1 MKKGQCF
8 DWFLISLWL
17 SPLLV
22 SVAFCQHA
30 VPAEGL
36 WTGQTIGFEEMSK
49 MLENHLQKMIQ
60 DPNKKV
66 EIRDFRGYEKITL
79 PRKNLSCRIFLPE
92 QAVRGGSIAG
102 TMVFYANGQE
112 VKRIRISA
120 WVDIYG
126 DVVVVKHYLKRQQ
139 AIQEDDVQVVRK
151 NFSLLP
157 QDVVTDVKE
166 VLGKRTTLAV
176 NNLEVL
182 RLNMLEVPPLVKK
195 GDRVIILFENDLFK
209 ITALGEVKEGGR
221 KGDKVK
227 LVNLSSKKEVCGRVM
242 DANTVQVDF

>member
-1 MKKGQCF
+1 
-8 DWFLISLWL
+8 
-17 SPLLV
+17 V
-22 SVAFCQHA
+22 
-30 VPAEGL
+30 
-36 WTGQTIGFEEMSK
+36 WTGQTIGFEEISK
-49 MLENHLQKMIQ
+49 MLEHHLQKMIQ

-79 PRKNLSCRIFLPE
+79 PRKNLTCRIFLPE
-92 QAVRGGSIAG
+92 QAVRGGNIAG
-102 TMVFYANGQE
+102 TMVFYAHGQE
-112 VKRIRISA
+112 VKRIRIST

-126 DVVVVKHYLKRQQ
+126 DVVAVKHYLKRQQ

-182 RLNMLEVPPLVKK
+182 RLSMLEVPPLVKK
-195 GDRVIILFENDLFK
+195 GDRVVILFENDQFK

-227 LVNLSSKKEVCGRVM
+227 LVNLSSKKEVCGRVV

>member
-1 MKKGQCF
+1 MKKGQF
-8 DWFLISLWL
+8 LGWFLVSLWL
-17 SPLLV
+17 PPLLV

-30 VPAEGL
+30 VPTGGL
-36 WTGQTIGFEEMSK
+36 RTSQSIEFEEMAK

-60 DPNKKV
+60 DPNKRV

-79 PRKNLSCRIFLPE
+79 PRKNLSCRIFIPE
-92 QAVRGGSIAG
+92 QAIRGGSIAG
-102 TMVFYANGQE
+102 TTILYANGQE

-139 AIQEDDVQVVRK
+139 VIQEDDVQVVRR

-157 QDVVTDVKE
+157 QDVVTDIKE

-176 NNLEVL
+176 NNQEVL
-182 RLNMLEVPPLVKK
+182 RLSMLEVPPLVKK
-195 GDRVIILFENDLFK
+195 GDRVIILFENDQFK

-227 LVNLSSKKEVCGRVM
+227 LVNLSSKKEVCGRVV